1 MPSLFRALAFL
12 LSGSVTAASVITPSL
27 QRREAFINRTTCN
40 GKTYTYQEL
49 AGYGF
54 VASNAVD
61 KFGDNLGGLGSA
73 IALDRSTWKKIRKGS
88 YEGILWTLPDRGW
101 NTEGTINYQPRVHK
115 FRIMFKEKPDA
126 TIANPSEPNL
136 QLTYLDPVR
145 FTGPDGTPVTGL
157 DPDVSGFL
165 SYPGFPTLPAA
176 TYIGDGVGGPGSGG
190 KRISVDSE
198 GFWVSD
204 EYGPYIYKF
213 DQTGN
218 MVTAI
223 RPPEA
228 YIPRRNGSVSFSANT
243 APCYDPNK
251 TVTPENA
258 ESGRNNNQGLEGLAV
273 TGDGNNLY
281 VLTQSAL
288 NQEGGPARQTNRYAR
303 LLKYDIRTNRPRFAR
318 EFVVPLPQFNNPS
331 SSGKSRTAAQSEIF
345 YIQDGHFFVLS
356 RDSGAGYGQVD
367 SLSLYR
373 QIDVFDI
380 KSATDI
386 KSPANDA
393 ATGAIASKDGVLRA
407 DIIPATYCS
416 FLDFNVNSQL
426 GRFGLRN
433 GGAQEPG
440 LLNEKWE
447 SIAIAPVDGKDGDD
461 DEWFLISLSDNDFI
475 TQDGFLN
482 GGQFKYAD
490 GSGFSLENQALVFK
504 IKLPERSRPFTQK
517 NGD

>member
-1 MPSLFRALAFL
+1 M
-12 LSGSVTAASVITPSL
+12 
-27 QRREAFINRTTCN
+27 N
-40 GKTYTYQEL
+40 
-49 AGYGF
+49 
-54 VASNAVD
+54 
-61 KFGDNLGGLGSA
+61 
-73 IALDRSTWKKIRKGS
+73 
-88 YEGILWTLPDRGW
+88 
-101 NTEGTINYQPRVHK
+101 
-115 FRIMFKEKPDA
+115 
-126 TIANPSEPNL
+126 
-136 QLTYLDPVR
+136 
-145 FTGPDGTPVTGL
+145 PDG
-157 DPDVSGFL
+157 S
-165 SYPGFPTLPAA
+165 
-176 TYIGDGVGGPGSGG
+176 
-190 KRISVDSE
+190 
-198 GFWVSD
+198 FWVSD

-318 EFVVPLPQFNNPS
+318 EFVVPLPQFNNVSLPLYLYRGKANPSWQPS

-475 TQDGFLN
+475 TQDGM
-482 GGQFKYAD
+482 
-490 GSGFSLENQALVFK
+490 LEESSPPLTVVIVAHC
-504 IKLPERSRPFTQK
+504 
-517 NGD
+517 